1 MHEIYD
7 FSLNHSWSMLP
18 TLSLCMYNIILANFL
33 LCFYSKFGSQSSLG
47 SEFDMGDDV
56 FQGNCAEHKQIYK

>member
-1 MHEIYD
+1 
-7 FSLNHSWSMLP
+7 
-18 TLSLCMYNIILANFL
+18 MYNIISANFL

-56 FQGNCAEHKQIYK
+56 FHGNCAEHKQIYNVV